1 LKIIKLNATD
11 STNSYLKQLA
21 KETRLQDKT
30 VVVAEIQLS
39 GRGQMGNGWVSRKEE
54 SLTFSVFKEFSGLF
68 ANRQFILSMAVSLA
82 ISEVLRGLNVPNIAV
97 KWPNDIMSA
106 NKKIGGILIENVL
119 EGSSVKYAV
128 IGIGLNLNETDFPN
142 LPQASSMKLETGSHF
157 NLDEVLNLVL
167 KSVFRKLENLSVQ
180 DFSEMK
186 KHYENNLFQ
195 KDKVSVFEN
204 PDGLRFNG
212 IIKGVSEIGELLM
225 ETEVTS
231 LKKFQLKELK
241 FIY

>member
-1 LKIIKLNATD
+1 MKIIKLNATD